1 MIATIKLNTDSYD
14 SDSDI
19 IIVEDDQHRSN
30 NNESPINENMAEK
43 FEGNTIRKSTLRLKS
58 QLK

>member
-19 IIVEDDQHRSN
+19 IIVEDDQHMSN
-30 NNESPINENMAEK
+30 NNEPPINENMAEK

-58 QLK
+58 HLK